1 MATVACHSRRSTE
14 AANLPLNS
22 PAEIEIDSAMSNQK
36 ARPWEGLGLPRS
48 CLAWVAEVD
57 GIMLEEFC
65 IDLSDAGA
73 DRADILR
80 YWKFNQSPDEF
91 VDWFGEKYDL
101 ITRDQWDPFGIARR
115 AIRP

>member
-1 MATVACHSRRSTE
+1 
-14 AANLPLNS
+14 
-22 PAEIEIDSAMSNQK
+22 MSDQK
-36 ARPWEGLGLPRS
+36 PSPWEGLGLPRACS
-48 CLAWVAEVD
+48 AWVAEVD
-57 GIMLEEFC
+57 RIMLEEFC

-73 DRADILR
+73 DRADVLR
-80 YWKFNQSPDEF
+80 YWQCDQSPDEF